1 MKNITGKLPLL
12 SSRVGSQELRLIFIL
27 LSLGLLVL
35 GIGAPSGG
43 GGTVP

>member
-1 MKNITGKLPLL
+1 MKNLTAKLSMLASKVEPQH
-12 SSRVGSQELRLIFIL
+12 VKLIVIL

>member
-1 MKNITGKLPLL
+1 MKDMTRKVTLL
-12 SSRVGSQELRLIFIL
+12 TSRVDPQHVKLVFIL